1 MTLVFN
7 NFWVEFWP
15 AICALLRGDMP
26 DFAKQSSVLFP
37 SQAKCDYFNFGSSGT
52 IQHIDALC
60 LLPQNVVNEKVCR
73 ANIFSLSLHWFFI
86 LYRFSLSFI
95 FGCWFSCYSPC
106 FTSFASSSNF
116 VTIVGRAMISDIA
129 SSYRLWRKIS
139 ARFSLMTFSKLAKST
154 LTRFSVK
161 IWMCAF
167 NDDAPKFIWHS
178 MSKFIWKRDYKF
190 TNTDFST

>member
-1 MTLVFN
+1 MPFLEGTCLTSLNNRRFCFLHKRNVIILILEAVERSSTLTRYVFYLKTWWTKR
-7 NFWVEFWP
+7 FVERTFFP
-15 AICALLRGDMP
+15 CPCI
-26 DFAKQSSVLFP
+26 DFS
-37 SQAKCDYFNFGSSGT
+37 
-52 IQHIDALC
+52 
-60 LLPQNVVNEKVCR
+60 
-73 ANIFSLSLHWFFI
+73 FF
-86 LYRFSLSFI
+86 YRFSLSYI